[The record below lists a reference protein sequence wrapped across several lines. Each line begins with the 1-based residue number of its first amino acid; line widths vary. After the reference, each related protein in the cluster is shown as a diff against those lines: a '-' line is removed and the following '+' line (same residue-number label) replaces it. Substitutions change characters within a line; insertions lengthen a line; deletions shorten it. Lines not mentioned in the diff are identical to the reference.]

1 MKFETEHY
9 KYFTYLL
16 NKYLILKE
24 KFKEISNRDYKLNIL
39 LNQKYSDIDVDIS
52 QLIDLIDNLYD
63 DLDINNLNEKVL
75 SCIDSNIIKL
85 SHLISINY
93 GKGGIRTSLERELD
107 GYADRNLCVSP
118 GLTDISKS
126 GVIPANYSNGTG
138 DVQEIIYA
146 THISGG
152 MDSTLNMPNRIV
164 LDKLSYIDGVLFKYK
179 GIYKLSSDGK

>member
-1 MKFETEHY
+1 MYPYNGLFDDQITARINDHSDWRKSS
-9 KYFTYLL
+9 LL
-16 NKYLILKE
+16 
-24 KFKEISNRDYKLNIL
+24 FH
-39 LNQKYSDIDVDIS
+39 IDVVDVDALRNVFGFYPIYV
-52 QLIDLIDNLYD
+52 I
-63 DLDINNLNEKVL
+63 
-75 SCIDSNIIKL
+75 
-85 SHLISINY
+85 
-93 GKGGIRTSLERELD
+93 
-107 GYADRNLCVSP
+107 DRNLCVSP